1 MPLLSGGGR
10 TYNQIRVKAAFQ
22 RIEATIYQI
31 TLQHAIIYR
40 DAIDNKRA
48 IVSTAPRKKIN

>member
-40 DAIDNKRA
+40 DAIDNK
-48 IVSTAPRKKIN
+48 